1 MQIQLG
7 HDPNCITPLSPG
19 MSWQPAGS
27 SSVERVVVVAGGY
40 NDVDGNLASVEML
53 YLDSRSG
60 LKWVPGPGL
69 HNPVWSA
76 QLVEF
81 GSSVILTGGSGKLE
95 LPNLKSSSH
104 SSTKFF

>member
-1 MQIQLG
+1 
-7 HDPNCITPLSPG
+7 

-95 LPNLKSSSH
+95 LP
-104 SSTKFF
+104 STKFFLNNISQFEALRKK